1 MAFWMMAAAELKAI
15 AGMAQGES
23 QGRALNQQGDAA
35 AANAANTR
43 TATYANEDTQR
54 RQSTMRMGEVRASAA
69 QSGFDAS
76 TGSLATLQTKSAGE
90 LELDAL
96 TSRYKG
102 QLQAMSFDNEAASLR
117 YGAKAARR
125 QGYLNAAGTLT
136 ASAGQAFGAPR
147 IGGLAPVE
155 TRIPTPTGRG

>member
-1 MAFWMMAAAELKAI
+1 VSYIQMAAAGLQAI
-15 AGMAQGES
+15 GQMAQGES
-23 QGRALNQQGDAA
+23 QGRALNQQGDLAV
-35 AANAANTR
+35 ANAANTR
-43 TATYANEDTQR
+43 AATYANEDTQR
-54 RQSTMRMGEVRASAA
+54 RQNAVRMGEVRASAA

-76 TGSLATLQTKSAGE
+76 AGSLATLQTKSAGE

-96 TSRYKG
+96 TNRYKG

-117 YGAKAARR
+117 YGAKASRR

>member
-1 MAFWMMAAAELKAI
+1 MAAAGLQAI
-15 AGMAQGES
+15 GQMAQGES
-23 QGRALNQQGDAA
+23 QGRALNQQGDLAV
-35 AANAANTR
+35 ANAANTR
-43 TATYANEDTQR
+43 AATYANEDTQR
-54 RQSTMRMGEVRASAA
+54 RQNAMRLGEVRASAA

-96 TSRYKG
+96 TNRYKG

-125 QGYLNAAGTLT
+125 QGYLNAVGTLT
-136 ASAGQAFGAPR
+136 GSAGQAFGAPR
-147 IGGLAPVE
+147 IGGQAPVE

>member
-1 MAFWMMAAAELKAI
+1 VSFFQPVAAAVAAI
-15 AGMAQGES
+15 GQMTQGEG
-23 QGRALNQQGDAA
+23 QGRAMNIQGDLAQ
-35 AANAANTR
+35 ANATNTR
-43 TATYANEDTQR
+43 ATTYANEDTQR
-54 RQSTMRMGEVRASAA
+54 RQNTMRMGEVRASAA

-96 TSRYKG
+96 TNRYKG

-125 QGYLNAAGTLT
+125 QGYLNAAGVLT